1 MLAAMDKAQFAQSA
15 QSMAQ
20 ALLLDPVNQGM
31 SLVRRYQEGRGFRQY
46 VLERTTLL
54 VPVGLLMAATS
65 LACAA
70 ASVMYLGGLRPFY
83 VLLSLLF
90 APLIL
95 AGSGFVQA
103 YVFVFW
109 LENRAIAKALHRAP
123 PSAGPIAMQLRKAG
137 IDLGARPPVPWVLAI
152 VFLVLPFWMLFAI
165 APGVATLLLLLHIA
179 APLIYAR
186 FDR

>member
-20 ALLLDPVNQGM
+20 ALLLEPVNQGM
-31 SLVRRYQEGRGFRQY
+31 SLMRRYEDGRGFRDY
-46 VLERTTLL
+46 VRSRTTFLA
-54 VPVGLLMAATS
+54 PIGLLMAVTS

-70 ASVMYLGGLRPFY
+70 ATVMYLGGLRPLF
-83 VLLSLLF
+83 VLLSLLL

-103 YVFVFW
+103 YIFGFW

-123 PSAGPIAMQLRKAG
+123 RPAGPITMQLHKAG
-137 IDLGARPPVPWVLAI
+137 IDLGTRPPVPWVLAI
-152 VFLVLPFWMLFAI
+152 VFLILPFWMLFAI